1 MSNAASPL
9 LSGLAPP
16 ALFARLEG
24 TQGRAGGYHSES
36 RADTLR
42 LIFLRSAI
50 MTDSPENIRQTVV
63 ARARTVVVKVGTN
76 VLSREDDTL
85 DEARFDALAQQMHLI
100 RESGRQVVLVSSGA
114 IGAGMG
120 LLGLERRPDDLPHL
134 QAAAA
139 VGQAHLIRRYDDCL
153 NKFGLRAAQL
163 LLTANDFRHRGRYL
177 NVRNTLRTLFEFSTV
192 PIINENDTVSV
203 KEIQFGDNDRLA
215 ALVANLLEDP
225 LLIILSVIDGL
236 YDGDPSLPTSQVIPL
251 VDRWDESIKS
261 LAVAT
266 RSRRGTGGMH
276 SKLDAARSV
285 TAVGESVIIAN
296 GCHEDVLS
304 RILNGDD
311 VGTLFLGQG
320 ERIPAWKRWI
330 GYSVA
335 PRGRLR
341 LDDGACRAISQRHK
355 SLLPIGVTS
364 VEGEFHK
371 GELVMLLDPRGVE
384 IARGLSNFNS
394 QDTRRIAGRRSD
406 ELESLLGQVRYEEV
420 IHVDNLVLLPS

>member
-1 MSNAASPL
+1 
-9 LSGLAPP
+9 
-16 ALFARLEG
+16 
-24 TQGRAGGYHSES
+24 
-36 RADTLR
+36 
-42 LIFLRSAI
+42 
-50 MTDSPENIRQTVV
+50 MTDSPQDIRRTVV
-63 ARARTVVVKVGTN
+63 ERARTIVVKVGTN

-85 DEARFDALAQQMHLI
+85 DEARFDSLAEQMHRI
-100 RESGRQVVLVSSGA
+100 RQSGRQVVLVSSGA
-114 IGAGMG
+114 IGAGIG

-177 NVRNTLRTLFEFSTV
+177 NVRNTLRTLFEFHTI

-236 YDGDPSLPTSQVIPL
+236 YDGDPAVATSRVIPL
-251 VDRWDESIKS
+251 VDRWDASIKS
-261 LAVAT
+261 LALPT
-266 RSRRGTGGMH
+266 RSRRGTGGMQ
-276 SKLDAARSV
+276 SKLDAARIA

-296 GCHEDVLS
+296 GCQRDVLS
-304 RILNGDD
+304 RILQGDD

-320 ERIPAWKRWI
+320 EHLPAWKRWI

-341 LDDGACRAISQRHK
+341 LDEGACRAISQRHK

-364 VEGEFHK
+364 VEGDFHK
-371 GELVMLLDPRGVE
+371 GELVMLLDPQGRE

-406 ELESLLGQVRYEEV
+406 ELEAILGQVRYEEV